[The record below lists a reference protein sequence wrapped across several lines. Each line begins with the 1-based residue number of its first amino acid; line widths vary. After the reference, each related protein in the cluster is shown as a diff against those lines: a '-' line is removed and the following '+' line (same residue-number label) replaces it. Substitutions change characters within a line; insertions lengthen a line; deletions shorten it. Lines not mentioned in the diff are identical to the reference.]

1 MKNAHHLHLKPF
13 TLCPYRLHNSFC
25 LAFRSL
31 ILLKGTLENTGLFTF
46 FVVKVLDKHT
56 NHRPTMSKKKP
67 NPDENEKPR
76 VHKDLEG
83 FDIQINSFG
92 EITTSY
98 DIDKINQFL
107 NKTVD
112 DKKLR
117 HRDDLKTLRGET
129 PSDEKASENEG
140 LNLDEETDFEDET
153 TKR

>member
-1 MKNAHHLHLKPF
+1 MA
-13 TLCPYRLHNSFC
+13 
-25 LAFRSL
+25 
-31 ILLKGTLENTGLFTF
+31 
-46 FVVKVLDKHT
+46 
-56 NHRPTMSKKKP
+56 KKKP
-67 NPDENEKPR
+67 NLDENEKPR

-117 HRDDLKTLRGET
+117 HRDDLKTLRGEN
-129 PSDEKASENEG
+129 PAEEQLPDDE
-140 LNLDEETDFEDET
+140 LDLDEDQLFKDEDD
-153 TKR
+153 K

>member
-1 MKNAHHLHLKPF
+1 
-13 TLCPYRLHNSFC
+13 
-25 LAFRSL
+25 
-31 ILLKGTLENTGLFTF
+31 
-46 FVVKVLDKHT
+46 
-56 NHRPTMSKKKP
+56 MSKKRP
-67 NPDENEKPR
+67 NSDENEKPR

-117 HRDDLKTLRGET
+117 HRDDLKTLRGEDK
-129 PSDEKASENEG
+129 PAEKEA
-140 LNLDEETDFEDET
+140 DEEELALDDEADLDDDV